1 VNTTVQGYLLQG
13 FEQRGRGAG
22 LALEALS
29 IDGEAPEHHLPKG
42 SAVLESDDLPLGYP
56 LKGCEPRRPGAG
68 GAVHRRRGARA
79 PPAQGLRRAGERRPA
94 LEQGPQGAP
103 LAPGQAQARAA
114 NATASVSVSGSGDA
128 LDDAGVLQEQGQPAR
143 RVQGGRLPICWAA
156 AAAGSPQPGERTQGA
171 YAPAA

>member
-1 VNTTVQGYLLQG
+1 MNTTVQGYLLQG

-42 SAVLESDDLPLGYP
+42 SAVLESDDLPWN
-56 LKGCEPRRPGAG
+56 KGRKARRS
-68 GAVHRRRGARA
+68 R
-79 PPAQGLRRAGERRPA
+79 
-94 LEQGPQGAP
+94 
-103 LAPGQAQARAA
+103 PGQAQARAA